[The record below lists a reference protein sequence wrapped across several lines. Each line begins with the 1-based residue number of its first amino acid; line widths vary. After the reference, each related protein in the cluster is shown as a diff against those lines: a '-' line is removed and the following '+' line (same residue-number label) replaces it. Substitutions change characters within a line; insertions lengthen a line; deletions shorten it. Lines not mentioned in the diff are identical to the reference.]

1 MYESGENYLETIYIL
16 KERLGSVRSIDV
28 VRELNFSKPSV
39 SRGVG
44 LLKEDGYIVVDEDGF
59 LELTEKGRKKAES
72 VYEKHIVLTS
82 FFMKVADVPEE
93 IAEKDACRLEHIIS
107 PETYSGIKEFLEKW
121 KILYYM

>member
-44 LLKEDGYIVVDEDGF
+44 LLKEDGYLVVDEEGF

-72 VYEKHIVLTS
+72 VYEKHTVLTS
-82 FFMKVADVPEE
+82 FFMKVADIPEE

-107 PETYSGIKEFLEKW
+107 PETYSGIKEFLKVESSET
-121 KILYYM
+121 